1 MSVQVIEKN
10 GKPEWVVLP
19 YEEYQ
24 RLMEEVEM
32 LQDIRAYDEAKG
44 ALSAGKEETVPSHV
58 LEALLAGQNPIRV
71 WREYRG
77 LSRKELAARAHIS
90 PTYLARLER
99 GERRGTLRVLLR
111 LAEALSVDV
120 EDLI

>member
-1 MSVQVIEKN
+1 
-10 GKPEWVVLP
+10 
-19 YEEYQ
+19 
-24 RLMEEVEM
+24 M
-32 LQDIRAYDEAKG
+32 LQDIRAYDEAR
-44 ALSAGKEETVPSHV
+44 ADLEAGRDELVPSDV
-58 LEALLAGQNPIRV
+58 VNALLTGKNPIRV

-77 LSRKELAARAHIS
+77 LSRKELAARADIS

-111 LAEALSVDV
+111 LAEALDIEV